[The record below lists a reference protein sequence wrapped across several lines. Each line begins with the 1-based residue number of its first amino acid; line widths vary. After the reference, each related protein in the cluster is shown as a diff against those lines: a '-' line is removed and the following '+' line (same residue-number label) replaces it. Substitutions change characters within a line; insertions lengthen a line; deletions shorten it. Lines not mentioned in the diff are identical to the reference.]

1 MMENV
6 VMDKIKISLLFFVF
20 FLAFLFSKTAQ
31 NNDFVPSNNTKI
43 DIVNNKVSIVD
54 KYYVV
59 LTKIEEEKTQR
70 YR

>member
-31 NNDFVPSNNTKI
+31 NNDFVPLNGTKI
-43 DIVNNKVSIVD
+43 DIVNNKTKLIDTNKSF
-54 KYYVV
+54 VV
-59 LTKIEEEKTQR
+59 NKGRKKT
-70 YR
+70 